1 MLIMAASA
9 SRSAAQT
16 DGVVA
21 DMSSHKPL
29 RDVIIITD
37 RDTRVTTD
45 YRGHFSL
52 CGSYGGAT
60 IMRKGYMK
68 RNMTA
73 AEMRRDTIFLIPD
86 INTLQG
92 VEIVAPSDGR
102 VALKKSIESEMKAL
116 PKVPKSGWSFD
127 FGSLFDRSKR
137 RVSKKERARQKQ
149 ILDNY

>member
-1 MLIMAASA
+1 MVASV
-9 SRSAAQT
+9 SRSVAQT

-37 RDTRVTTD
+37 RGTRVTTD

-52 CGSYGGAT
+52 GGSYGGAS

-102 VALKKSIESEMKAL
+102 TALKKSIESDIKAL
-116 PKVPKSGWSFD
+116 PKAPKGGLTFD

>member
-1 MLIMAASA
+1 MIAPA
-9 SRSAAQT
+9 SRSVAQT

-21 DMSSHKPL
+21 DMSSRRPL
-29 RDVIIITD
+29 RDAIIITD
-37 RDTRVTTD
+37 RGTQVTTD

-52 CGSYGGAT
+52 DGSYGSAG
-60 IMRKGYMK
+60 IMCKGYLT
-68 RNMTA
+68 RRMTA
-73 AEMRRDTIFLIPD
+73 GEMRRDTIFLIPD
-86 INTLQG
+86 VKTLQG

-102 VALKKSIESEMKAL
+102 TALKKSIESDMKAL
-116 PKVPKSGWSFD
+116 PKTPKSGFSFD